1 MTLLDENTEV
11 LRFPILVDLLDTEV
25 AEVSLVI
32 IEDCKYELNCECLE
46 VSLLCI
52 LLEYFNEV
60 VQREVIVAINAELA
74 CVSIKTDDVVLS
86 KAEEKD
92 DVLLFSLLL
101 EMALLEENT
110 LVVNFPIFVDV
121 LNSEIKELDVCTRC
135 VVPLVADSIV

>member
-92 DVLLFSLLL
+92 VLLFSLLL

-110 LVVNFPIFVDV
+110 LVVNFPIFADV

>member
-86 KAEEKD
+86 KAEEN

-101 EMALLEENT
+101 EMALFEENT
-110 LVVNFPIFVDV
+110 LAVNFPIFVDV
-121 LNSEIKELDVCTRC
+121 LNSEKLVFSFLFEYPDV
-135 VVPLVADSIV
+135 V